1 MSIVKMRK
9 MVRKQIKL
17 RLFGRALELGSPM
30 AIIFWIIVIIFFVGT
45 YYMYG
50 PGGGGGG
57 PSGGGGGGG
66 ERTVSAV
73 IAVVDGRKLSRNE
86 YEGWLRFET
95 GNRQPDVAEMRRLK
109 TEVFDL
115 MLDRQLLQEAARAE
129 GIQVTNEDMEAE
141 KDRIVEEIMAIQ
153 YADRR
158 SLRRL
163 LERQNMS
170 VDAFKEQIRQE
181 RLPDEERL
189 RMSLTFEKLTQK
201 VRDAVTLSDQE
212 LEDSYAE
219 AKARHILIDPQQ
231 IMAEAA
237 AEDAG
242 EEAAEGENAEDAAE
256 EPADQAEPAMT
267 PEEAEQ
273 QARVLLLDLKKQAE
287 EGADFAKLAE
297 EHSHGPSAAQG
308 GDLGWFARG
317 QMVPEFE
324 EAAFAMEPGEV
335 SDIIQ
340 TQFGLH
346 VIKVEDQRLELPEDF
361 EENKEQYR
369 EEVLEQRRER
379 AWQMYQQQLRDR
391 ANIEIIDP
399 ELNAYELL
407 EEDPVKHV
415 GQALELLAAA
425 AEADPFNASARFEL
439 AMLLQQVGQT
449 AQAITVLTELVES
462 EGGARSSQARTRLGM
477 MLKDADQTEEALAQF
492 EAASEWAQGFEWENL
507 FLHMQ
512 LQQLFEELEAPE
524 LAAKEQQWLD
534 EYHAAQQEQQPIQ
547 PLPPPEPETEESEE
561 SEGE

>member
-17 RLFGRALELGSPM
+17 RLFGRVLELGSPM

-50 PGGGGGG
+50 PGGGRGGG
-57 PSGGGGGGG
+57 PRGGGGG

-73 IAVVDGRKLSRNE
+73 IAVVDGREFSRNE
-86 YEGWLRFET
+86 YEGWLHFET
-95 GNRQPDVAEMRRLK
+95 SNQQPDVAEMRGLK
-109 TEVFDL
+109 TKVFNS
-115 MLDRQLLQEAARAE
+115 MLDRHLLHEAARAE
-129 GIQVTNEDMEAE
+129 GIRVTNEDMAAE

-153 YADRR
+153 YSDRR

-181 RLPDEERL
+181 RLPNEEDL
-189 RMSLTFEKLTQK
+189 RTSLTFEKLTQR

-212 LEDSYAE
+212 LEDSYAQV
-219 AKARHILIDPQQ
+219 KARHILIDPQQ

-242 EEAAEGENAEDAAE
+242 DEAAEGEAAEDAAE
-256 EPADQAEPAMT
+256 EPADQAEPGMT

-273 QARVLLLDLKKQAE
+273 QARALLLDLKKQAE

-297 EHSHGPSAAQG
+297 EHSDGPSAPQG

-324 EAAFAMEPGEV
+324 EAAFAMQPGEV
-335 SDIIQ
+335 SGIIQ

-346 VIKVEDQRLELPEDF
+346 IIKVEDQRLELPEDF

-369 EEVLEQRRER
+369 EEVLEKRREQ
-379 AWQMYQQQLRDR
+379 AWLMYQQQLRDR
-391 ANIEIIDP
+391 AEIEVIDP
-399 ELNAYELL
+399 ELKAYELL
-407 EEDPVKHV
+407 EEDPVKHA

-462 EGGARSSQARTRLGM
+462 EGGARSPQARMRLGM
-477 MLKDADQTEEALAQF
+477 MLKDADQTDEAIAQF
-492 EAASEWAQGFEWENL
+492 ESASEWAQGFERENL

-534 EYHAAQQEQQPIQ
+534 ECLAALQEQQLTQ
-547 PLPPPEPETEESEE
+547 PLPPPEPETEESE
-561 SEGE
+561 GE